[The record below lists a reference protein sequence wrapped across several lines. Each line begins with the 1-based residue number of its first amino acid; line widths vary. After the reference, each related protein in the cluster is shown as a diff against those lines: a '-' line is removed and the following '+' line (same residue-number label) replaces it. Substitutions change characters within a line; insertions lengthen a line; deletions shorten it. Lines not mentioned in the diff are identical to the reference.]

1 MPPSRAQPERLMRYR
16 FDTAAQASRHLHS
29 MERRQILFF
38 PDPFLDVRDGQQ
50 VLLELAFADSEQTM
64 GVRGAVHSLET
75 GTLRGAWFELYAIRL
90 VDGVQIA
97 AETPRRFAPRLPVDL
112 MVRVERPGLPASVA
126 RLADVSASG
135 ARVVSAGG
143 RWSGGEEILISELAG
158 GSPLRGKVI
167 RAREGEI
174 GLQFVRSDATTR
186 RNAVRLVD
194 AARQRWRGAR
204 ETRHP
209 IACGCMHGGALFE
222 PLLPRAAHRRVEG
235 V

>member
-1 MPPSRAQPERLMRYR
+1 MSPSRAQPERLMRYR
-16 FDTAAQASRHLHS
+16 FDTAAQTRRHLHS
-29 MERRQILFF
+29 MEGRQILFF
-38 PDPFLDVRDGQQ
+38 PDPFLDVRHSQH
-50 VLLELAFADSEQTM
+50 VLLELAFADSVQTLA
-64 GVRGAVHSLET
+64 VRGAVHSLET
-75 GTLRGAWFELYAIRL
+75 GTLRGAWMELHAMRL
-90 VDGVQIA
+90 VDVVQIA
-97 AETPRRFAPRLPVDL
+97 CETPRRLDPRLPVDL

-158 GSPLRGKVI
+158 GSPLRGKVV

-174 GLQFVRSDATTR
+174 GLQFVLADATTL
-186 RNAVRLVD
+186 RNAVRLVE
-194 AARQRWRGAR
+194 AARQRWREAR

-209 IACGCMHGGALFE
+209 VACGCMRGGALFE
-222 PLLPRAAHRRVEG
+222 PLLPRVAHRRVEG